1 MRAHGKTMVLFIS
14 VKESISHVFLA
25 NSSPSESVVTSFRAV
40 LQVEVEE
47 TLKGLHIGEKG

>member
-1 MRAHGKTMVLFIS
+1 MVKPWYYSLS

-47 TLKGLHIGEKG
+47 TLKGLHIGEEG